1 MPRWEQYEI
10 WIQKGGRWEMMAAFA
25 DFDIASATAR
35 SRSSQL
41 RLIHATYEDD
51 KVVAH
56 DVLME
61 LGTTR
66 K

>member
-1 MPRWEQYEI
+1 
-10 WIQKGGRWEMMAAFA
+10 MMAAFA

-35 SRSSQL
+35 SRSSQM